1 MLEQIDLD
9 QAVSKEQ
16 CEQQFPPLELRL
28 GELQRAVRGACVPV
42 IVIFEGWE
50 AAGKGRAINRLAL
63 AMDPRGFY
71 VYSTAPATEID
82 RFYPW
87 LKRFWNALPA
97 AGQVGIFDQ
106 SWYDGILRQ
115 RLDDDASDD
124 ECRKSYEQVREFERQ
139 LTDDG
144 TVIVKF
150 WLHIGKKEQKKRL
163 AVLASDPATSWRVA
177 KWQRRQN
184 RDYKQ
189 WVGMVEEMLR
199 ETSTDAAP
207 WTVIAATDERNV
219 RVQVFQTIVRAVE
232 AELQRRETAGRA
244 PRECPAEPPA
254 APAGPTVLD
263 RVDLSV
269 NISREDY
276 DKEVDDLQK
285 RLFELEHRLY
295 EARIPAVIAYEGWD
309 AAGKGGNIKRLARGL
324 DPRGYEVIPIAAPTA
339 EEKAHHYLWRFWRRV
354 PKAGHIAVFD
364 RTWYGRVLVERVE
377 SFCREPEWRRAYGE
391 INEFERQL
399 ADYGTVIVKFWLQ
412 IDQDEQ
418 LRRFQQRQQTPLKQW
433 KITDE
438 DWRNREKWDRYAAAV
453 VEMIEKTS
461 TGHAPWTILEAN
473 SKLYARIKAL
483 RTVADA
489 LERALQKA
497 RK

>member
-1 MLEQIDLD
+1 M
-9 QAVSKEQ
+9 
-16 CEQQFPPLELRL
+16 RL

-71 VYSTAPATEID
+71 VYSTAPATEVD

-87 LKRFWNALPA
+87 LRRFWTALPA
-97 AGQVGIFDQ
+97 AGQFGIFDQ

-115 RLDDDASDD
+115 RLAEASDD
-124 ECRKSYEQVREFERQ
+124 DCRKSYEQVREFERQ

-150 WLHIGKKEQKKRL
+150 WLHIGRKEQKKRL
-163 AVLASDPATSWRVA
+163 AVLASDPATAWRVA

-189 WVGMVEEMLR
+189 WVGVVEEMLR
-199 ETSTDAAP
+199 ETSTDSAP

-219 RVQVFQTIVRAVE
+219 RVQVFETIVRAVE
-232 AELQRRETAGRA
+232 SELQRREAARQA
-244 PRECPAEPPA
+244 PRDCPAEPPT
-254 APAGPTVLD
+254 APTGPTVLD

-377 SFCREPEWRRAYGE
+377 GFCREPEWRRAYGE

-412 IDQDEQ
+412 IDRDEQ